1 MSRTVKAVVIKQKT
15 ERAIHKSQSFLILY
29 VSLYDFVRNIFE
41 IFFNFPVTCTILFT
55 AMPDRQVWGGVEVIL
70 NISEK
75 LQHNITVM
83 QTVNTCHIK
92 SL

>member
-55 AMPDRQVWGGVEVIL
+55 AMPDRQVWGGGRSYFKYIR
-70 NISEK
+70 K
-75 LQHNITVM
+75 TA
-83 QTVNTCHIK
+83 T
-92 SL
+92 